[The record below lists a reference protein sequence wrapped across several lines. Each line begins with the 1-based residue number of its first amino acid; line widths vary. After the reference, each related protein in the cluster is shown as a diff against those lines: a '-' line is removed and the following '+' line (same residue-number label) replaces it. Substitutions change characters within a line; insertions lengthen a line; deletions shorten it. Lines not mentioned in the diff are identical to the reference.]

1 MCLIFGDTAL
11 LLGTAE
17 VSYVASRD
25 TGKEDKREMDRET
38 ERNTQPSYQT
48 KRHQIAICHGQENQ
62 EDYSITLCKVNNVR
76 FLVAIIKAEV

>member
-1 MCLIFGDTAL
+1 
-11 LLGTAE
+11 
-17 VSYVASRD
+17 
-25 TGKEDKREMDRET
+25 MDRET